1 MRVLKYLRGHIP
13 AVALIVLLL
22 VAQSFCELSL
32 PSYTSRIVDTGI
44 QSGGIEYAAPLV
56 LTDKTMDGVRL
67 FLSED
72 DAAAVSAAYTEADGV
87 WTVNDTAQLPALEGI
102 FLRPL
107 VMYARLSEQGA
118 NTVLALRQQMQSG
131 LISHEEIL
139 ARGEEALSG
148 MGTLTDSVLHSAAVQ
163 FLKTEYAIAGLNVDH
178 IRNGYLLRTGGKMLL
193 LTLGMVAA
201 AVLCSYVGSKMSAA
215 IGRDLR
221 AQVFRKV
228 LSFSSAEMDKFSTA
242 SLITRSTN
250 DVTQIQAVCVLLV
263 RVVLYAPII
272 GLGGIVMV
280 ARTKSGLGWVI
291 ALAVAAMLLLV
302 GVLMKIAMPQFRT
315 MQQRVDDVNLVSRE
329 VLTGLPVIRAFHRE
343 QHEQARFN
351 DASAA
356 LRDTQLFV
364 NRTMAFMGP
373 VMTLIMYGV
382 TVMIEWF
389 GAKSIDAGH
398 MLIGDMIAFS
408 TYASLIIMAFMM
420 ITIVAVLLP
429 RAEVAAA
436 RVDEVLRTR
445 PSVRDPRTAAPA
457 PADATVTFD
466 HVSFRYPGAEDD
478 VLHDIS
484 FTARPGA
491 VTAIVGSTGCGKSTL
506 LNLIPRFYDATGG
519 TVCIGGVD
527 VRRLHQAD
535 LRAMLGYV
543 PQKGVLFTGDILS
556 NLEFA
561 GNVSEADAIRAAA
574 TAQAEDFIWSRPHHF
589 LTPVAQGG
597 ANVSGGQRQRLSIAR
612 AIARH
617 PQVYLFDDSFSALDY
632 QTDAALRQA
641 LARQTHDATVIIVAQ
656 RLSTILHAD
665 QILVLDG
672 GRIVGCG
679 THAQLFKSCETYREI
694 ALSQL
699 SAAELGEEG

>member
-1 MRVLKYLRGHIP
+1 MICYLIFSVLIAAAAFTVRRRSLLRLTGAAFY
-13 AVALIVLLL
+13 AVQAAFAV
-22 VAQSFCELSL
+22 
-32 PSYTSRIVDTGI
+32 RIVA
-44 QSGGIEYAAPLV
+44 GGLYGETSAVWFA
-56 LTDKTMDGVRL
+56 
-67 FLSED
+67 F
-72 DAAAVSAAYTEADGV
+72 DAAGTLFYCLLCIVSAFAFFHSKASLHDC
-87 WTVNDTAQLPALEGI
+87 D
-102 FLRPL
+102 
-107 VMYARLSEQGA
+107 
-118 NTVLALRQQMQSG
+118 LRQTRTYAG
-131 LISHEEIL
+131 LL
-139 ARGEEALSG
+139 ML
-148 MGTLTDSVLHSAAVQ
+148 LT
-163 FLKTEYAIAGLNVDH
+163 TAIAGAYFASNLAVTWIFLEATTLCSAGIIYH
-178 IRNGYLLRTGGKMLL
+178 RRTAQALEAAWKYVFVCSTGIAMAYLGILL
-193 LTLGMVAA
+193 LAAATDCESLDYATVAA
-201 AVLCSYVGSKMSAA
+201 AAPGGSALYLKTAFLLILCGYSCKAELFPLYTVGVDANFAAPAPASALISTGLVNA
-215 IGRDLR
+215 GFLALLR
-221 AQVFRKV
+221 VYKLLAETEVFPWV
-228 LSFSSAEMDKFSTA
+228 
-242 SLITRSTN
+242 
-250 DVTQIQAVCVLLV
+250 
-263 RVVLYAPII
+263 
-272 GLGGIVMV
+272 
-280 ARTKSGLGWVI
+280 KSV
-291 ALAVAAMLLLV
+291 LLLV

-329 VLTGLPVIRAFHRE
+329 LLTGLPVIRAFHRE
-343 QHEQARFN
+343 RHEEERF
-351 DASAA
+351 DTASAA
-356 LRDTQLFV
+356 LMKTQLFV

-389 GAKSIDAGH
+389 GAKSINAGN
-398 MLIGDMIAFS
+398 MQIGDMIAFS

-429 RAEVAAA
+429 RAEVSAT
-436 RVDEVLRTR
+436 RVDEILRTR
-445 PSVRDPRTAAPA
+445 ASVRDPRSPEPA

-484 FTARPGA
+484 FTARPGE

-519 TVCIGGVD
+519 TVSIGGVN

-556 NLEFA
+556 NLEFG

-641 LARQTHDATVIIVAQ
+641 LAKQTHDATVIIVAQ

-672 GRIVGCG
+672 GRIVGRG
-679 THAQLFKSCETYREI
+679 THSALLRSCETYREI